1 MKRILVHFRAI
12 LNLTLMSLSTIF
24 WCTLLFFFAV
34 FKFLLPFSAPRKIIS
49 SVLNFIGECW
59 TNFNSLALNWIAGI
73 EMSANYIDD
82 LSQNESYLVFANH
95 NSHADILIIQKLL
108 NGRIPFLKFFL
119 KQELIWYPVL
129 GLAWWALDFP
139 FMKRYSRQYLRKHPE
154 KAGKDLES
162 TRRSCEKF
170 RNSDVSIM
178 NFPEGT
184 RFNSKKQ
191 QRQNSP
197 YRHLLKPKA
206 GGAGYVL
213 AILGEQID
221 QIIDL
226 TIHYPGGVPSYWGFL
241 GGQSK
246 KIEVRINLVDIPDE
260 IKGDY
265 INNPACRS
273 QLQKW
278 LNSIWRDKDNWLEY
292 KITHAGIN
300 D

>member
-1 MKRILVHFRAI
+1 MSRILVHLKAS
-12 LNLTLMSLSTIF
+12 LNLCLMSLSTIF
-24 WCTLLFFFAV
+24 WCALLFFFAI
-34 FKFLLPFSAPRKIIS
+34 FKFLLPFSTPRKTIS
-49 SVLNFIGECW
+49 LVLNFIGECW
-59 TNFNSLALNWIAGI
+59 IGFNSWALRWIAGI
-73 EMSANYIDD
+73 RIVSNDPD
-82 LSQNESYLVFANH
+82 KLSPNDSYLVFANH
-95 NSHADILIIQKLL
+95 NSHADILIIQNLL
-108 NGRIPFLKFFL
+108 NKRVPFLKFFL

-170 RNSDVSIM
+170 RHSIVSIM

-184 RFNSKKQ
+184 RFNSRKQ

-213 AILGEQID
+213 TILGEQID

-246 KIEVRINLVDIPDE
+246 RIEVRVNLVEIPGE
-260 IKGDY
+260 VKGDY
-265 INNPACRS
+265 INDPACRS

-278 LNSIWRDKDNWLEY
+278 LNQLWKEKDDWLECQ
-292 KITHAGIN
+292 KC
-300 D
+300 